1 MRHLSPLHENGEF
14 SGYKELEKRRCLMS
28 MRLLQLTTLL
38 LFGLLGMSGT
48 AHAEPSPSSELERI
62 NVLSQGAVEGIDTA
76 LENYGGM
83 TGFGGDYSTASRGI
97 LQSLLAEWE
106 IHEQIGRFAQTSS
119 DERLKSI
126 MALLNEAEAVNT
138 RFVKRTNTE
147 LTAIAHSEN
156 ALRFR
161 KRQIS
166 LYEDLQQGLLKDKA
180 VLAQIQ
186 QMSKP

>member
-1 MRHLSPLHENGEF
+1 
-14 SGYKELEKRRCLMS
+14 MS

-48 AHAEPSPSSELERI
+48 AHAEPSPSSESQVKLLERI

-180 VLAQIQ
+180 VLGQIQ

>member
-1 MRHLSPLHENGEF
+1 
-14 SGYKELEKRRCLMS
+14 MS
-28 MRLLQLTTLL
+28 TRSLPSIMLL
-38 LFGLLGMSGT
+38 LFGLFGMSGM
-48 AHAEPSPSSELERI
+48 ALAEPSPPSDSSVKLLERI
-62 NVLSQGAVEGIDTA
+62 NALSQGAVEGIDTA

-83 TGFGGDYSTASRGI
+83 TGFGGDYPTASRGI

-119 DERLKSI
+119 DLRLKNI
-126 MALLNEAEAVNT
+126 MTLLDGAEAVNT
-138 RFVKRTNTE
+138 RFVRRTNTE

-186 QMSKP
+186 QISKP